1 MAEIVARAE
10 LTELEISGE
19 PLLQRL
25 YRQRGV
31 SQVSDLDYS
40 LKSLPD
46 PQQLLGIDVAVER
59 LEKALEMRQSVLIV
73 GDFDADGA
81 TSCALMVLALQS
93 LGACVDFIVPDRF
106 TLGYGLSPAIVD
118 IVAEQHRPD
127 LIITVDNGIASI
139 EGVCRAATHNID
151 VIITDHHLPGAEL
164 PAAVAIVNPN
174 QPGCLFPSK
183 AIAGVGV
190 AFYLLLALRSKLR
203 QKGFFHERP
212 EPNLAHWLDLVALG
226 TVADVVPLDKLNRS
240 LIHHG
245 IQRIRAGRC
254 RPGILALLQLAGRDP
269 SQLQASDLGFT
280 VGPRLN
286 AAGRLDNMT
295 IGIDCLLAE
304 SPQQAHSLASELDAL
319 NRERRA
325 IEQGMQSEALADLET
340 EWQALDS
347 QQLPALLVLYR
358 PEWHEGI
365 VGLLASRIKERYHRP
380 TVVFTDSESGDLK
393 GSARSI
399 EGLHIRDLL
408 DELANS
414 EPGLIEKFG
423 GHAMAAGL
431 TLPAGQLD
439 RFRETVVALA
449 TEKLT
454 AEQLQAKQFS
464 DGPLAEEDLSLTC
477 AEKLRRAGP
486 WGQQFPAPQFDGLFH
501 VVAQRIVGERHIKL
515 TLKADAQ
522 AAPLDA
528 IWFNVPSR
536 WLAEPLPEF
545 VEVLYRLD
553 VNHFRGRSSLQLMIE
568 LLEPSCG

>member
-10 LTELEISGE
+10 LTDLELSGE

-25 YRQRGV
+25 YRQRGI

-46 PQQLLGIDVAVER
+46 PQQLLGVEAAVER
-59 LEKALEMRQSVLIV
+59 LEKALAMRQSVLIV

-118 IVAEQHRPD
+118 IVVEQNCPD

-203 QKGFFHERP
+203 KKGFFRERP

-254 RPGILALLQLAGRDP
+254 RPGILALLQLAGRNS

-340 EWQALDS
+340 EWQALDGEP
-347 QQLPALLVLYR
+347 LPALLVLYR

-380 TVVFTDSESGDLK
+380 TLVFTDSESGDLK

-454 AEQLQAKQFS
+454 DEQLQAKQFS
-464 DGPLAEEDLSLTC
+464 DGSLAEEDLSLAC

-486 WGQQFPAPQFDGLFH
+486 WGQQFPAPQFDGPFN

-515 TLKADAQ
+515 TLKVDAQ

-536 WLAEPLPEF
+536 WLSEPLPEF

-568 LLEPSCG
+568 QLEPGCG

>member
-10 LTELEISGE
+10 LTDLELSGE

-25 YRQRGV
+25 YRQRGI

-46 PQQLLGIDVAVER
+46 PQQLLGVEAAVER
-59 LEKALEMRQSVLIV
+59 LEKALAMRQSVLIV

-118 IVAEQHRPD
+118 IVAEQHCPD

-174 QPGCLFPSK
+174 QPGCQFPSK

-203 QKGFFHERP
+203 KKGFFRERP

-245 IQRIRAGRC
+245 IQRIRAARC

-304 SPQQAHSLASELDAL
+304 SPQQAHRLASELDAL

-340 EWQALDS
+340 EWQALDT

-431 TLPAGQLD
+431 TLPAGQLE
-439 RFRETVVALA
+439 RFRTAVVALA
-449 TEKLT
+449 SVKLT
-454 AEQLQAKQFS
+454 VEQLQAKQFS
-464 DGPLAEEDLSLTC
+464 DGPLAEEDLSLAC

-486 WGQQFPAPQFDGLFH
+486 WGQQFPAPQFDGPFN

-515 TLKADAQ
+515 TLKVDAQ
-522 AAPLDA
+522 AAPLEA

-536 WLAEPLPEF
+536 WLSEPLPEF

-568 LLEPSCG
+568 QLEPGCG

>member
-1 MAEIVARAE
+1 MAKIVARTE
-10 LTELEISGE
+10 LTDLDISGE

-31 SQVSDLDYS
+31 GELAELDYS

-46 PQQLLGIDVAVER
+46 PQQLLGIEAAVAR
-59 LEKALEMRQSVLIV
+59 LQQALKTRESVLIV

-93 LGACVDFIVPDRF
+93 LGASVDFIVPDRF

-127 LIITVDNGIASI
+127 LIITVDNGIASVD
-139 EGVCRAATHNID
+139 GVRRAAAHNID
-151 VIITDHHLPGAEL
+151 VIITDHHLPGAER

-174 QPGCLFPSK
+174 QPGCHFPSK

-203 QKGFFHERP
+203 EEGFFSERA
-212 EPNLAHWLDLVALG
+212 EPNFAHWLDLVALG
-226 TVADVVPLDKLNRS
+226 SVADVVPLDKLNRT
-240 LIHHG
+240 LIHQG
-245 IQRIRAGRC
+245 IERIRAGRC
-254 RPGILALLQLAGRDP
+254 RPGILALLQLAGRDHA
-269 SQLQASDLGFT
+269 QLQASDLGFT

-295 IGIDCLLAE
+295 VGIDCLLAE
-304 SPQQAHSLASELDAL
+304 SPEHALSLAAELDAL
-319 NRERRA
+319 NRERRT
-325 IEQGMQSEALADLET
+325 IEQGMQNEALADLDA
-340 EWQALDS
+340 EWQALDGAP
-347 QQLPALLVLYR
+347 LPALLVLYR
-358 PEWHEGI
+358 PEWHEGV

-399 EGLHIRDLL
+399 DGLHIRDLL
-408 DELANS
+408 DQLANS

-439 RFRETVVALA
+439 RFRAAVVALA
-449 TEKLT
+449 TKKLSD
-454 AEQLQAKQFS
+454 EQLQAKKFS
-464 DGPLAEEDLSLTC
+464 DGPLAVEELSLAC

-486 WGQQFPAPQFDGLFH
+486 WGQQFPAPQFDGLFR

-515 TLKADAQ
+515 TLKV
-522 AAPLDA
+522 AAHAASIDA
-528 IWFNVPSR
+528 IWFNVPSQ
-536 WLAEPLPEF
+536 WLTEPLPEF
-545 VEVLYRLD
+545 VELLYRLD
-553 VNHFRGRSSLQLMIE
+553 INHFRGRSSLQLMVE
-568 LLEPSCG
+568 QLEPSTG

>member
-10 LTELEISGE
+10 LTDLELSGE

-25 YRQRGV
+25 YRQRGI

-46 PQQLLGIDVAVER
+46 PQQLLGVEAAVER
-59 LEKALEMRQSVLIV
+59 LEKALAMRQSVLIV

-118 IVAEQHRPD
+118 IVVEQNCPD

-203 QKGFFHERP
+203 KKGFFRERP

-254 RPGILALLQLAGRDP
+254 RPGILALLQLAGRNS

-340 EWQALDS
+340 EWQALDGEP
-347 QQLPALLVLYR
+347 LPALLVLYR

-380 TVVFTDSESGDLK
+380 TLVFTDSESGDLK

-454 AEQLQAKQFS
+454 VEQLQAKQFS
-464 DGPLAEEDLSLTC
+464 DGSLAEEDLSLAC

-486 WGQQFPAPQFDGLFH
+486 WGQQFPAPQFDGPFN

-515 TLKADAQ
+515 TLKVDAQ

-536 WLAEPLPEF
+536 WLSEPLPEF

-568 LLEPSCG
+568 QLEPGCG